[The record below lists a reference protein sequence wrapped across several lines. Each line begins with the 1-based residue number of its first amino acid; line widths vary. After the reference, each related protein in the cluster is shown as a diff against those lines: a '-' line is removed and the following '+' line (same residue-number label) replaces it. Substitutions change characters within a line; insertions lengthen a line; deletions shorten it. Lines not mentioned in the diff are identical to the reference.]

1 MYSNS
6 NSMYT
11 YVYVACVILYG
22 VVQYKYVYNYC
33 HEETNVEVAWNLCWI
48 MDRCNGDDE
57 RKVWWC
63 NGLYKYLQ
71 IYMYIYK
78 YVQKVLFSAKRTFLL
93 VSHCLFYIFFW
104 KESCMLLFFSQK
116 VVELAFLKYWVKFI
130 LWSRFWSYW
139 IQIFSY
145 NFCSRTGIL
154 FCLLF
159 GVILK
164 LNLT

>member
-93 VSHCLFYIFFW
+93 VSHCLFYIFFL
-104 KESCMLLFFSQK
+104 KGKLYVVVFLSESCRIGFFE
-116 VVELAFLKYWVKFI
+116 VLG
-130 LWSRFWSYW
+130 
-139 IQIFSY
+139 QIY
-145 NFCSRTGIL
+145 TL
-154 FCLLF
+154 E
-159 GVILK
+159 
-164 LNLT
+164 